1 MGSNYFHILHH
12 IYSSRILWGTIAKC
26 LILKSRTIIITL
38 LVLTEV
44 SGVLLYTFHALN
56 NLIIANM
63 LEVGTIFSPVQM
75 RK

>member
-1 MGSNYFHILHH
+1 MRGLSLVAA
-12 IYSSRILWGTIAKC
+12 SVGCS
-26 LILKSRTIIITL
+26 TL

>member
-1 MGSNYFHILHH
+1 MGSNYFHALHH
-12 IYSSRILWGTIAKC
+12 IYSSRILWGTIAKG
-26 LILKSRTIIITL
+26 LILKSKTIIITL
-38 LVLTEV
+38 LILTEV